1 MVIGIEQVEIYLLIL
16 ARIAGLF
23 IDAPVLSSRSVPS
36 FVKICLAMWLAA
48 ILWFV
53 VPIRYLPDNAIT
65 FMFAI
70 VVEVIVGYI
79 IGFISGLVLQ
89 SAQAAG
95 DILDIQMG
103 LSVANILSPTT
114 GAQTSITGAF
124 LYLVALLTFFIV
136 NGHHLLISA
145 LYHSYTGI
153 PLISFIDF
161 SRPNLLMHLLSMLGF
176 FWISAIQLCA
186 PILLLI
192 FLVDFSFGIV
202 SRVAPQ
208 VNVFML
214 GFQVKPTV
222 GVFGLM
228 LISPLLISHIVLL
241 IGQTTNEIA
250 KTITILGG
258 K

>member
-1 MVIGIEQVEIYLLIL
+1 MVIGFEQVEIYMLIL
-16 ARIAGLF
+16 ARVAGLF
-23 IDAPVLSSRSVPS
+23 FEAPILSSRSFPS
-36 FVKICLAMWLAA
+36 FGKICLAMWLAA
-48 ILWFV
+48 VLWFV
-53 VPIRYLPDNAIT
+53 VPVRYLPNNMLAFIL
-65 FMFAI
+65 AL
-70 VVEVIVGYI
+70 VVELLVGYI

-161 SRPNLLMHLLSMLGF
+161 SRPDLLLHLLNLLAF
-176 FWISAIQLCA
+176 FWLSAIQLCA

-214 GFQVKPTV
+214 GFQVKPTI

-228 LISPLLISHIVLL
+228 IISPLLITHIINL
-241 IGQTTNEIA
+241 IGQTTNELA

-258 K
+258 R

>member
-1 MVIGIEQVEIYLLIL
+1 MIIGFEQVEIYLLIL
-16 ARIAGLF
+16 ARVAGLF
-23 IDAPVLSSRSVPS
+23 IEAPVFSARSVPS
-36 FVKICLAMWLAA
+36 FVKICTAMWLAA
-48 ILWFV
+48 VLWFI
-53 VPIRYLPDNAIT
+53 VPVKYLPDNMIT
-65 FMFAI
+65 LMFALI
-70 VVEVIVGYI
+70 LEVLVGYI
-79 IGFISGLVLQ
+79 IGFISGIVLQ

-103 LSVANILSPTT
+103 LSVASLLSPTT

-161 SRPNLLMHLLSMLGF
+161 SRPNLLLHLLGLLGF

-192 FLVDFSFGIV
+192 FLIDFSFGIV

-222 GVFGLM
+222 GIFGLM

-241 IGQTTNEIA
+241 IGSTTNEIA

-258 K
+258 R